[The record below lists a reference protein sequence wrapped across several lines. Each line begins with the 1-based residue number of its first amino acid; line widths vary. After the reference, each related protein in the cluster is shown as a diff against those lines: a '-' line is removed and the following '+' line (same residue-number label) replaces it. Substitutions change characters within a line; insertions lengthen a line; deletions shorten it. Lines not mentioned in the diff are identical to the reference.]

1 LSSRPLCGIALASI
15 TAQISG
21 GTPTVV
27 TGRVLTSAAIN
38 AHNTFDQPAV
48 VKPAAFNGASIESGS
63 LKATLP
69 PKSVVMLDLK

>member
-1 LSSRPLCGIALASI
+1 
-15 TAQISG
+15 
-21 GTPTVV
+21 
-27 TGRVLTSAAIN
+27 VLTAAAIN

-48 VKPAAFNGASIESGS
+48 VKPAAFTGASIESGS

>member
-1 LSSRPLCGIALASI
+1 LVACFDI
-15 TAQISG
+15 TAG
-21 GTPTVV
+21 PLEYFDPTATTGV
-27 TGRVLTSAAIN
+27 TGRVLTAAATN

-48 VKPAAFNGASIESGS
+48 VKAAAFTGATIESGS